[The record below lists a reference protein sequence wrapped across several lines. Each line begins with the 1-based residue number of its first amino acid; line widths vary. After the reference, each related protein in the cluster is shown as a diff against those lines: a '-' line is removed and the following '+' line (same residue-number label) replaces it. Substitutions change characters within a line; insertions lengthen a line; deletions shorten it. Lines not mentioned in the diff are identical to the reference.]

1 MLGLWLNITTHNCH
15 LLAGFNESKEEH
27 FSFKTAKTGVE
38 CESLEQIFIL
48 RQESLIITLIS
59 RLVVWSD
66 MRTCYDLF
74 HFLEYLAPFTHDGV
88 EVLLELFYEWGIIVT
103 NLLYDEGT
111 DVPCVI
117 VGDSGV

>member
-1 MLGLWLNITTHNCH
+1 MKLPN
-15 LLAGFNESKEEH
+15 FR
-27 FSFKTAKTGVE
+27 GVFR
-38 CESLEQIFIL
+38 LEQIFIL
-48 RQESLIITLIS
+48 RKESLIITLIS
-59 RLVVWSD
+59 RLAVWSD

-88 EVLLELFYEWGIIVT
+88 EVFLELFYEWGIIVA
-103 NLLYDEGT
+103 NLLYDEGI